1 MASNELL
8 SEIKNAEEDA
18 KKAVNE
24 ALEKK
29 KILISKANNEAKTI
43 IEDGNKDIIKKVS
56 EYMISGE
63 KKLENE
69 KDEIIKKGL
78 EKGENLQKKCQS
90 NLLKAIEYLLKEF
103 KKEIQS

>member
-29 KILISKANNEAKTI
+29 R
-43 IEDGNKDIIKKVS
+43 
-56 EYMISGE
+56 Y
-63 KKLENE
+63 
-69 KDEIIKKGL
+69 
-78 EKGENLQKKCQS
+78 
-90 NLLKAIEYLLKEF
+90 
-103 KKEIQS
+103 